1 MPQFSRDRFRLD
13 YVDPVRIIRATDP
26 FHEYPNCDRDLLPPW
41 SIGRVTLLGDVAQ
54 GLGEC
59 SYPLKLDRLRQVFSA
74 LRIRLGIGAEAMKAS
89 TFSYAQNVF
98 ILNRVTM
105 ERTAIGVRLHLPEAT
120 IAHWTAVT
128 EAISWS
134 RLLLE
139 RVLQEINLTSL
150 FISYR

>member
-1 MPQFSRDRFRLD
+1 
-13 YVDPVRIIRATDP
+13 
-26 FHEYPNCDRDLLPPW
+26 
-41 SIGRVTLLGDVAQ
+41 
-54 GLGEC
+54 
-59 SYPLKLDRLRQVFSA
+59 
-74 LRIRLGIGAEAMKAS
+74 MKAS
-89 TFSYAQNVF
+89 TFSYAQNMF